1 MPFSTLI
8 DAYQADVSSGELSFD
23 APQAAVIE
31 IFQALSDA
39 LIHQESPNLLHR
51 LLDSLPFK
59 KDRTIRGIYL
69 WGTVGS
75 GKTYL
80 MDLFYQ
86 HLSIQ
91 RKLRIHF
98 HHFMKSV
105 HDSLSQL
112 QGKPDPLRII
122 ARHFSIQAKIIC
134 FDEFVVNDIVDAM
147 LLGRLFQFLFERGV
161 VLVATSNR
169 IPDEL
174 YWEGLQREEFLPAIE
189 LIKQHCQ
196 VIPLSSQEDYR
207 WRTLSQA
214 GVYFTPVNEDTEKK
228 MKQCFDLYA
237 QGSGKPGIPLIIEQ
251 RPIRTISQ
259 GNKVVWFEFKALCA
273 SPRSQVDYLAIAT
286 QFPVVFVSHLPVI
299 APDDEAT
306 ACYWIELI
314 DILYDNEIILVLSA
328 ETPLTEIYPSGKK
341 QFEFERTLSRLI
353 EMQSQD
359 YLQKCQKKQPV

>member
-1 MPFSTLI
+1 MPFSKLI
-8 DAYQADVSSGELSFD
+8 DAYQKDVSSGELSFD
-23 APQAAVIE
+23 TQQAAVIE
-31 IFQALSDA
+31 TFQALSDTI
-39 LIHQESPNLLHR
+39 LKQESPNLLHR
-51 LLDSLPFK
+51 LFHALPFK
-59 KDRTIRGIYL
+59 KNNKMRGIYL

-86 HLSIQ
+86 NLPIK

-112 QGKPDPLRII
+112 QGKSDPLRII
-122 ARHFSIQAKIIC
+122 ARHFSMQAQILC

-196 VIPLSSQEDYR
+196 VISLSSQEDYR
-207 WRTLSQA
+207 WRTLTQA
-214 GVYFTPVNEDTEKK
+214 GVYFTPINEDTKKK
-228 MKQCFDLYA
+228 MQQCFELYA
-237 QGSGKPGIPLIIEQ
+237 HGSDKSNLPLIIEQ
-251 RPIRTISQ
+251 RPISTISQ
-259 GNKVVWFEFKALCA
+259 GKNVVWFDFKALCA
-273 SPRSQVDYLAIAT
+273 PPRSQVDYLAIST
-286 QFPVVFVSHLPVI
+286 QFPVVFISNLPVI
-299 APDDEAT
+299 APDDDAT

-314 DILYDNEIILVLSA
+314 DILYDNETILILSA
-328 ETPLTEIYPSGKK
+328 DTPLSEIYPSGRK

-359 YLQKCQKKQPV
+359 YLQKCQKKQII